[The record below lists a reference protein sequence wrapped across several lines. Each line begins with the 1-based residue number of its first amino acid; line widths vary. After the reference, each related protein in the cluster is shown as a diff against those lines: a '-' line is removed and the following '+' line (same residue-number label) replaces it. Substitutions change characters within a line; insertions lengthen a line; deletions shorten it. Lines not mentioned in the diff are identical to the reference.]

1 MFNYRHYCSF
11 LYSTTSLFFLDLL
24 ILFSIEITSI
34 ILLRGDRML
43 NEKLMQ
49 AITYATIKH
58 DGQKRK
64 VDRTPYIS
72 HPYRVAM
79 TLKAAGYE
87 NDVVIAGLL
96 HDVVEDTDGTLV
108 EIKNLFGEQVEELV
122 GYATEPK
129 KTIPWEERK
138 QHTIDGI
145 KNASLHAKVVVC
157 ADKIDNLQSILESER
172 LLGTVMWESF
182 QRGRDSQKWYY
193 QSMYASLIYGID
205 DKVRPALFEQFK
217 RLLDQF

>member
-1 MFNYRHYCSF
+1 
-11 LYSTTSLFFLDLL
+11 
-24 ILFSIEITSI
+24 
-34 ILLRGDRML
+34 ML

-58 DGQKRK
+58 DGQRRK

-79 TLKAAGYE
+79 TLKIAGYE
-87 NDVVIAGLL
+87 NEVVIAGLL
-96 HDVVEDTDGTLV
+96 HDVVEDTDGTLI
-108 EIKNLFGEQVEELV
+108 EIKDLFGEQVKKLV
-122 GYATEPK
+122 AYATEPK

-138 QHTIDGI
+138 RHTIDGI
-145 KNASLHAKVVVC
+145 KHAPLSAKLVVC

-182 QRGRDSQKWYY
+182 QRGKESQQWYY
-193 QSMYASLIYGID
+193 QTMYESLIHGID
-205 DKVRPALFEQFK
+205 DKDRPELFEQFK